1 MIRKLRMFQPSWGV
15 GQPQQGLSGPAHGFI
30 LGLPSPQP
38 QDGDSQCS
46 RDRASH
52 VPPTVVLLSPPKH
65 ATKHPRTC
73 CLIHVCTAKCSV

>member
-38 QDGDSQCS
+38 QDGGHPVLSEQGQS
-46 RDRASH
+46 R
-52 VPPTVVLLSPPKH
+52 
-65 ATKHPRTC
+65 ATHCGPA
-73 CLIHVCTAKCSV
+73 VAP